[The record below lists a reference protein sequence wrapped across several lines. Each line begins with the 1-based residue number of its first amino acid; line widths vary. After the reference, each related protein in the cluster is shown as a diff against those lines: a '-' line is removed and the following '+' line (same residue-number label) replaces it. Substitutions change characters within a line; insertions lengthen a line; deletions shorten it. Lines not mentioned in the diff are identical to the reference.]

1 VQHVHRFPSASPWR
15 AATIVLGAV
24 AALELVGLLVVGG
37 VRLAPAHHGTAA
49 APAAAKKPAVRH
61 AKAKIPTVAPTP
73 LRPRAH
79 VRVLVLNGNGVT
91 GAAASAAATLRV
103 EGYRIGGAENAQRH
117 NYARSVVMY
126 VPGWAKEARRLAR
139 DIRIRTVS
147 PLDGMV
153 PSKLKGSKLVLLL
166 GT

>member
-1 VQHVHRFPSASPWR
+1 VQHVHRFPSSSPWR
-15 AATIVLGAV
+15 AATVALGAV
-24 AALELVGLLVVGG
+24 AALELVGLLVLGG

-49 APAAAKKPAVRH
+49 PAAKQPVARH
-61 AKAKIPTVAPTP
+61 AKPKIPTVAPSP
-73 LRPRAH
+73 LRPRGH
-79 VRVLVLNGNGVT
+79 VRVLVLNGNGVA
-91 GAAASAAATLRV
+91 GAAASTASTLKL

-117 NYARSVVMY
+117 DYARSVVMY

-139 DIRIRTVS
+139 DIRIHAVT

-153 PSKLKGSKLVLLL
+153 RSKLRGSKLVLLL